1 MKSVYSAF
9 KFMAAAAGVAGA
21 VLVAPA
27 IAQDA
32 FPSKPLIIV
41 APGTVGGGADV
52 QSRLASAAIEA
63 SKAISEPAVV
73 LNRGSG
79 GSQEAYV
86 FTKSKEGDAHYVL
99 AIASQFLTY
108 PLLGQAGYKYTDFT
122 PIANLVYDP
131 SVLVVR
137 AESDFKTMAD
147 LINAAKATPDTLTI
161 GGGQVGAQ
169 DNTGYLAIQEKAGIK
184 MRYVA
189 FAGGADVHRNVL
201 GGNID
206 AAVGNPSDFIASIEG
221 GKVRV
226 LAVLDEER
234 NPAPAL
240 KDAPTAKEQGFDV
253 TNIGWRGWAAP
264 GKIDPAQREKL
275 IALAKV
281 VSEDPTFHEQYII
294 RFGMRPGFMSGDE
307 FGAFMAEQE
316 AAYKVRL
323 QQAGVIK

>member
-1 MKSVYSAF
+1 MNVRMALKSIMVGVAFAAGIASAGSAF
-9 KFMAAAAGVAGA
+9 
-21 VLVAPA
+21 
-27 IAQDA
+27 AQD
-32 FPSKPLIIV
+32 FPSKPIIIV

-52 QSRLASAAIEA
+52 QSRLAAAAIETA
-63 SKAISEPAVV
+63 KLIEEPVVV

-86 FTKSKEGDAHYVL
+86 FTKSKAGDAHYVL
-99 AIASQFLTY
+99 AIANQFLTY
-108 PLLGQAGYKYTDFT
+108 PLLGEAGYKYTDFT

-137 AESDFKTMAD
+137 AESPHKTMAD
-147 LINAAKATPDTLTI
+147 LIEAAKAAPDTLTI

-169 DNTGYLAIQEKAGIK
+169 DNMGYLAIQEAAGVT

-206 AAVGNPSDFIASIEG
+206 AAVGNPSDFMSSIEA
-221 GKVRV
+221 GKIRV

-240 KDAPTAKEQGFDV
+240 KDAPTAKEQGFEV
-253 TNIGWRGWAAP
+253 VNIGWRGWAAP
-264 GKIDPAQREKL
+264 SGISTEQRDAL
-275 IALAKV
+275 ITLAKAV
-281 VSEDPTFHEQYII
+281 ADDPNFHEQYMV
-294 RFGMRPGFMSGDE
+294 RFGMRPGFMAGDD
-307 FGAFMAEQE
+307 FAAHLAERE
-316 AAYKVRL
+316 AAYKARL
-323 QQAGVIK
+323 QQVGVIK

>member
-1 MKSVYSAF
+1 MATAV
-9 KFMAAAAGVAGA
+9 AAA
-21 VLVAPA
+21 PA
-27 IAQDA
+27 FAQDA
-32 FPSKPLIIV
+32 FPTKPIIIV

-52 QSRLASAAIEA
+52 QSRLAAAAIEA
-63 SKAISEPAVV
+63 SKAITEPVVV

-86 FTKSKEGDAHYVL
+86 FTKSKAGDAHYVL
-99 AIASQFLTY
+99 AVASQFLTY
-108 PLLGQAGYKYTDFT
+108 PLLGEAGYKYTDFT

-131 SVLVVR
+131 SVVVVR
-137 AESDFKTMAD
+137 AESDLKTLTD
-147 LINAAKATPDTLTI
+147 LVNAAKAKPDTMTI

-169 DNTGYLAIQEKAGIK
+169 DNMGYLALQEKADIK

-206 AAVGNPSDFIASIEG
+206 AAVGNPSDFMASIEA
-221 GKVRV
+221 GKIRV

-264 GKIDPAQREKL
+264 SDIKPEQREAL
-275 IALAKV
+275 IALAQKV
-281 VSEDPTFHEQYII
+281 TEDANFKEQYII

-307 FGAFMAEQE
+307 YGAFMAERE
-316 AAYKVRL
+316 GFYKARL
-323 QQAGVIK
+323 QQVGVIK